1 MFRSL
6 AKTLVLMM
14 MLAALAA
21 CGGGGGSSGGPSGNG
36 GAETPNN
43 PDNPDNPGDPNEPGD
58 PDNPGDPDDPD
69 NPEEPGNPGDDMD
82 DEERAATVGLID
94 TNNHFTASVCPGTV
108 LDVPLGNAI
117 DVVTCENEALTNIS
131 LGNDNLLGLVCADTV
146 AGTDTAL
153 VESLSDVEFL
163 PNCVMESTVYL
174 RDTITGLLDG
184 TSPITQELCPNA
196 DNPVLCVVDVLQTTP
211 ETLQSAL
218 TVLGCE
224 DALNP
229 QTCLTGVANNLAS
242 GELLIG
248 TLNTLSTAVCP
259 VAANAGDFNPQDCV
273 TEVLTGVGS
282 VLNVAGL
289 PGVGEICGD
298 QADPLTCLL
307 EAGELLSPV
316 TDALG
321 GVPVVG
327 ELVNSLLGAI
337 ESDPGNLDLLET
349 LPQLLAGIPVVGDLI
364 GDALENG
371 GGEDANPLFALLE
384 QLQGLPEMVAEV
396 PVLGD
401 LLNGLAGGD
410 AGGLPLDALDLESLA
425 DALTSGDLSQLSA
438 PVQEV
443 LDQVPVLGPLVGQL
457 LGAVNCESGDPL
469 QCLTSASDQLGQFT
483 DLLGEVP
490 VLGDLL
496 NPLIGTLLGAVE
508 GGGEG
513 GDPLATLTGALD
525 QLPVAGD
532 LLNEVL
538 GTLLG
543 GEGGVDP
550 SNPGDLLNPAL
561 GLLEEVPV
569 LGDLANELL
578 GGLLSGGPLD
588 GEAGLE
594 NLLGG
599 LLDQDFALIPA
610 VGDLLEQIPALGEP
624 LVSVL
629 DTVAGDD
636 GLLENILSPIAD
648 VLEGIPGL
656 GDLLGGLLDGL
667 FGWT

>member
-1 MFRSL
+1 
-6 AKTLVLMM
+6 
-14 MLAALAA
+14 
-21 CGGGGGSSGGPSGNG
+21 
-36 GAETPNN
+36 
-43 PDNPDNPGDPNEPGD
+43 
-58 PDNPGDPDDPD
+58 
-69 NPEEPGNPGDDMD
+69 MD

-94 TNNHFTASVCPGTV
+94 SSNHFTASVCPSTV
-108 LDVPLGNAI
+108 LNVPLGQAI
-117 DVVTCENEALTNIS
+117 DVVTCENEALTDIS

-184 TSPITQELCPNA
+184 TSPVTQALCPDA
-196 DNPVLCVVDVLQTTP
+196 DNPVLCVVDVLETTP
-211 ETLQSAL
+211 ETLQSVF

-242 GELLIG
+242 GELLIS
-248 TLNTLSTAVCP
+248 TANTLTTAVCP
-259 VAANAGDFNPQDCV
+259 LASNAGEFDPQACI
-273 TEVLTGVGS
+273 TQVLQGVGS
-282 VLNVAGL
+282 VLNLSGL
-289 PGVGEICGD
+289 PGVDQICGAT
-298 QADPLTCLL
+298 ADPLTCLL
-307 EAGELLSPV
+307 ESGELLAPV

-321 GVPVVG
+321 EVPVAG

-337 ESDPGNLDLLET
+337 DSDPGNLDLLET

-364 GDALENG
+364 GEALENG

-410 AGGLPLDALDLESLA
+410 AGGLPLDSLDLEALSQ
-425 DALTSGDLSQLSA
+425 ALTSGDLSQLSE

-469 QCLTSASDQLGQFT
+469 QCLTSASDQLGQFPE
-483 DLLGEVP
+483 LLGEVP

-496 NPLIGTLLGAVE
+496 NPLLGTLMGAVD

-513 GDPLATLTGALD
+513 GDPLANLTGALD
-525 QLPVAGD
+525 QLPVAGE

-569 LGDLANELL
+569 LGDLTNELL

-610 VGDLLEQIPALGEP
+610 VGALLEQIPALGEP
-624 LVSVL
+624 LVMVL
-629 DTVAGDD
+629 DTVAGDE
-636 GLLENILSPIAD
+636 GLLETVLAPISD

-667 FGWT
+667 FGWG

>member
-1 MFRSL
+1 MVSSL
-6 AKTLVLMM
+6 AKQLLLILMV
-14 MLAALAA
+14 AALAA
-21 CGGGGGSSGGPSGNG
+21 CGGGGGSSGGPSDNGGG
-36 GAETPNN
+36 GAETPNTPDNPDDPDN
-43 PDNPDNPGDPNEPGD
+43 PDNPDNPDDPDNPDEPGD
-58 PDNPGDPDDPD
+58 PDDGL
-69 NPEEPGNPGDDMD
+69 D
-82 DEERAATVGLID
+82 DEEQAEALSLID
-94 TNNHFTASVCPGTV
+94 TSNHFTASVCPGTV

-117 DVVTCENEALTNIS
+117 DTVTCENEALENIS

-146 AGTDTAL
+146 ANTDTAL
-153 VESLSDVEFL
+153 VESLADVEFL

-174 RDTITGLLDG
+174 KDTITGLLDG
-184 TSPITQELCPNA
+184 TSPVTQELCPNA
-196 DNPVLCVVDVLQTTP
+196 DNPVTCVVDVLETTP
-211 ETLQSAL
+211 DTLQSVF

-242 GELLIG
+242 GELLIS
-248 TLNTLSTAVCP
+248 TANTLSTAVCP
-259 VAANAGDFNPQDCV
+259 VSSNEGEFDPQACV
-273 TEVLTGVGS
+273 TEVLQGVGS
-282 VLNVAGL
+282 VLNLSGL
-289 PGVGEICGD
+289 PGVDEICGD
-298 QADPLTCLL
+298 TADPLTCLL
-307 EAGELLSPV
+307 ESGELLAPV

-327 ELVNSLLGAI
+327 ELVNSLMGAI
-337 ESDPGNLDLLET
+337 ETDPGNLDLLQT
-349 LPQLLAGIPVVGDLI
+349 LPELVANIPVIGDLI
-364 GDALENG
+364 GDALAGG
-371 GGEDANPLFALLE
+371 GGEDANPLFALLD
-384 QLQGLPEMVAEV
+384 QLQGLPELVAEV

-410 AGGLPLDALDLESLA
+410 SGSLPLDQLDLEGLA
-425 DALTSGDLSQLSA
+425 EALSSGDLSQLSA
-438 PVQEV
+438 PVQDV
-443 LDQVPVLGPLVGQL
+443 LNQVPVLGPLVGQL

-469 QCLTSASDQLGQFT
+469 TCLTSASDQLGQIS
-483 DLLGEVP
+483 DLVGQVP

-496 NPLIGTLLGAVE
+496 NPLIAALLDAT
-508 GGGEG
+508 GGGAG
-513 GDPLATLTGALD
+513 GDPLATLTDSLE

-532 LLNEVL
+532 LLNQVL

-550 SNPGDLLNPAL
+550 SNPGDLLNPATDLL
-561 GLLEEVPV
+561 GQVPV
-569 LGDLANELL
+569 LGELATNLL
-578 GGLLSGGPLD
+578 GGLLDGGALE

-599 LLDQDFALIPA
+599 LIGDNGALVPA
-610 VGDLLEQIPALGEP
+610 LGDLLEQIPALGEP
-624 LVSVL
+624 LVTVL

-636 GLLENILSPIAD
+636 GLLEQLLNPIAD